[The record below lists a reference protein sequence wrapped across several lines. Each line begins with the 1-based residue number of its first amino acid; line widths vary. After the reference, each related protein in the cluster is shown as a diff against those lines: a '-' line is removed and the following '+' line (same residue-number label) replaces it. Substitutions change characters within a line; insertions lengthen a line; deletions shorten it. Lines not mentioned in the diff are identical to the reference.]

1 MDPNLFH
8 LKIVA
13 KDGLLFEGDI
23 KSLTSYNDKG
33 RFDILAYH
41 ANFISII
48 YKSITIVDAK
58 DEKKEMT
65 IQKALL
71 KNKSNNLEIYLGIDD
86 IVPR

>member
-1 MDPNLFH
+1 MDQNLFH

-13 KDGLLFEGDI
+13 KDGILFEGQI

-33 RFDILAYH
+33 RFDILGLH

-48 YKSITIVDAK
+48 YKSIVIVDAK
-58 DEKKEMT
+58 GDKKEMT

-71 KNKSNNLEIYLGIDD
+71 KNKSDNLEIYLGIDN
-86 IVPR
+86 ISA

>member
-1 MDPNLFH
+1 MDQNLFH

-13 KDGLLFEGDI
+13 KDGILFEGQI

-33 RFDILAYH
+33 RFDILALH

-48 YKSITIVDAK
+48 YKSIVIVDAK
-58 DEKKEMT
+58 GDKKEMT

-71 KNKSNNLEIYLGIDD
+71 KNKSDNLEIYLGIDN
-86 IVPR
+86 ISA

>member
-1 MDPNLFH
+1 MDNLFH

-13 KDGLLFEGDI
+13 KDGILFDGEI

-33 RFDILAYH
+33 KFDILALH

-48 YKSITIVDAK
+48 YKSIKIVDVK
-58 DEKKEMT
+58 GIEKEMT

-71 KNKSNNLEIYLGIDD
+71 RNRQNYLEIYLGIED
-86 IVPR
+86 IVTR

>member
-1 MDPNLFH
+1 MDNLFH

-13 KDGLLFEGDI
+13 KDGILFDGEI

-33 RFDILAYH
+33 KFDVLAFH

-48 YKSITIVDAK
+48 YKSIKIIDSK
-58 DEKKEMT
+58 GIEKEMT

-71 KNKSNNLEIYLGIDD
+71 RNRQNNLEIYLGIDD
-86 IVPR
+86 IVTR